1 VEKVLIKGQAHMYP
15 SCTIEKYTD
24 AHFDSVFGVVHMTI
38 EKIYP
43 KYYPRAAVDFFH
55 EHHSEEKMQAQLQN
69 EFTMVLLKGGK
80 LFGVGSL
87 SKNEIKRF
95 FILPEYQGN
104 GYGMLLLAELQ
115 KNADS
120 KYDTLTLDSS
130 LGAVA
135 FYRKHGFVYKDY
147 KTISLP
153 DGSCLCYLEMTK
165 TIAGD
170 AR

>member
-1 VEKVLIKGQAHMYP
+1 MVRRFPVIEVKMYP

-24 AHFDSVFGVVHMTI
+24 AYFDGVFDVVHITI

-43 KYYPRAAVDFFH
+43 KYYPQAAVDFFH
-55 EHHSEEKMQAQLQN
+55 EHHSEDKMRTQLLN
-69 EFTMVLLKGGK
+69 EFTMVLLEGGK

-87 SKNEIKRF
+87 SGNEIKRF

-104 GYGMLLLAELQ
+104 GYGTLLLAELE

-120 KYDTLTLDSS
+120 KCDTLTLDSS
-130 LGAVA
+130 LGAVT

-147 KTISLP
+147 KIINLL
-153 DGSCLCYLEMTK
+153 DGSYLCYLEMAK
-165 TIAGD
+165 GIIED